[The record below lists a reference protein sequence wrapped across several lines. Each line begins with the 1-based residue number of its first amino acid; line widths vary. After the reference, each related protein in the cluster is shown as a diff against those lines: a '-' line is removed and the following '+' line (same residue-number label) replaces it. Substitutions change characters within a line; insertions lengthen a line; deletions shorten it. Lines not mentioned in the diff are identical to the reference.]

1 MTDVGEIGGEP
12 HVNPTASQEQDHI
25 AKRAEEAAE
34 KTNFGDSNSEHGV
47 GGETK
52 IDQEGLTDSNTAE
65 GDAIQSRREQGYGA
79 GSGVGG

>member
-52 IDQEGLTDSNTAE
+52 IDQGTVNLASMNDRICYS
-65 GDAIQSRREQGYGA
+65 S
-79 GSGVGG
+79 